1 MLSHI
6 DASNFDWLS
15 WRQGNPH
22 LLFGASRG
30 ELATPRFAQFLRRY
44 AIGYCDG
51 SVVPC
56 RPKVGFNAVM
66 FQIDSR
72 NGDAYLGWCHLSHEE
87 FEKVFR

>member
-1 MLSHI
+1 MIPHI

-30 ELATPRFAQFLRRY
+30 ELATDFAQLLRRY

-56 RPKVGFNAVM
+56 RPKVGFVAVM
-66 FQIDSR
+66 FQKD
-72 NGDAYLGWCHLSHEE
+72 GDTGWCHLSHDE
-87 FEKVFR
+87 FERVFRCSHS